1 MKVEVTAAL
10 DDIKR
15 QFPEADLSVRDDGQG
30 GAYVVATPVRIGN
43 RFRPETTWLGF
54 HIPPLYPYAD
64 IYPVFM
70 GAEVVRADGTAFVAP
85 VTPNASFEGRAAIQ
99 ISRRSGAA
107 SNGQQKVTTKL
118 LKVLDFLEK
127 MP

>member
-10 DDIKR
+10 DDIKC
-15 QFPEADLSVRDDGQG
+15 QFPDADVSVRDDGQG
-30 GAYVVATPVRIGN
+30 GAYVVASPIKIGS
-43 RFRPETTWLGF
+43 RFRPEFTWFGF

-70 GAEVVRADGTAFVAP
+70 GPEVVRADGVALVAP

-99 ISRRSGAA
+99 ISRRYGAA
-107 SNGQQKVTTKL
+107 AQGQQKVTAKL
-118 LKVLDFLEK
+118 LKVLDFLER

>member
-10 DDIKR
+10 DDLKR
-15 QFPEADLSVRDDGQG
+15 QFPDAEISIRDDGQG
-30 GAYVVATPVRIGN
+30 GAYVIANPVRIGS

-64 IYPVFM
+64 IYPVFA
-70 GAEVVRADGTAFVAP
+70 GAEIVRTDGAAFVAP
-85 VTPNASFEGRAAIQ
+85 VTHGASFEGRPAIQ

-107 SNGQQKVTTKL
+107 AQGQQKVTTKL
-118 LKVLDFLEK
+118 LKVLDFLET